1 MDFSSVLNE
10 QQFRAVT
17 TSSQNTR
24 VIAGAG
30 SGKTRVLTYR
40 VAYLISELNV
50 NPYNI
55 LAISFTN
62 KATGEMYN
70 RLNNLLEGKAQNLT
84 VKTFHAFATYFLRRE
99 IDVLGYPQ
107 NFTILDD
114 EDQTNIVKE
123 IASESG
129 YKKSDPIVGRTLAFI
144 DSCKLK
150 EKYPEDVSI
159 SSFKNNQKEME
170 ELLDFY
176 ERYEARKNRQFS
188 LDFDDLLLKSIQI
201 LSNYPEI
208 QAKWQARY
216 SYILVDEF
224 QDTNDVEYHFLNLLL
239 NSDTSLYVVGDPD
252 QTIYTWR
259 GTNARI
265 IVDLDKKIKGLV
277 TIVLDKNYR
286 STQYIIDAANK
297 LISHNKLRVEKKLST
312 VNGLGSRVVVKSN
325 NTRRSEAEWLCRE
338 ILDLVEKHD
347 FSYRDIAV
355 LYRSSYV
362 TVDFEQVLAAYNI
375 PYRIYGSLKF
385 FSRREVKDALA
396 FFKLVNEP
404 RDDLSFERIIN
415 IPKRGI
421 GDATVEQLRKESYN
435 SSTFMY
441 LYIKELDESDSIIP
455 NKHIQSLK
463 TLIARIDEARNEVKK
478 GDEPFAKI
486 LEDLIMD
493 IGYYEYLK
501 NDEDFDDRMENIKS
515 LFNDMR
521 TYQHE
526 NPEATLDEYLQN
538 IALQT
543 SQDELK
549 DNNYVSLMTVHTAKG
564 LEYRGV
570 FVVRFNESVFPHTK
584 SVSER
589 GYEALEEERRLA
601 YVAFTRAKEKL
612 FISYSCDY
620 SYVSGGNLIPS
631 RFIKESGLIEPA
643 SSYNQFGTFA
653 SNNSRKPKEN
663 AYSFNDTPAG
673 SEDSSGY
680 YSQVEENNNI
690 TWEVGDKVLHDT
702 LGEGVVVSIEGDGII
717 KVEFK
722 DHGLKSILSNHPK
735 VKKG

>member
-1 MDFSSVLNE
+1 MDFASVLNE
-10 QQFRAVT
+10 QQLKAVT

-40 VAYLISELNV
+40 VAYLISELDI

-70 RLNNLLEGKAQNLT
+70 RLNTLLEGRAENLT

-99 IDVLGYPQ
+99 IDVLDYPH

-114 EDQTNIVKE
+114 EDQTKIVKDLV
-123 IASESG
+123 SESG
-129 YKKSDPIVGRTLAFI
+129 YKKSDPIVNKVLSFI
-144 DSCKLK
+144 ESCKLK
-150 EKYPEDVSI
+150 EKYPEDVSL
-159 SSFKNNQKEME
+159 SSFKHNQQEAK

-176 ERYEARKNRQFS
+176 ERYEARKNRLYA

-208 QAKWQARY
+208 QWKWQNRY
-216 SYILVDEF
+216 THILVDEF
-224 QDTNDVEYHFLNLLL
+224 QDTNDVEYHFLKLLL
-239 NSDTSLYVVGDPD
+239 NQDSSLYVVGDPD

-265 IVDLDKKIKGLV
+265 IVDLDKKIRGLT
-277 TIVLDKNYR
+277 TIILDKNYR
-286 STQYIIDAANK
+286 STKYIIDAANK
-297 LISHNKLRVEKKLST
+297 LISHNKLRVEKNLET
-312 VNGLGSRVVVKSN
+312 VNDLGSRVVVKSN

-347 FSYRDIAV
+347 YSFKDIAV

-362 TVDFEQVLAAYNI
+362 TVDFEQVLANFQI
-375 PYRIYGSLKF
+375 PYKIYGSVKF
-385 FSRREVKDALA
+385 FARREVKDALA
-396 FFKLVNEP
+396 FFRLVNDP
-404 RDDLSFERIIN
+404 RDDLSFERVIN

-421 GDATVEQLRKESYN
+421 GDATVEQIRREAFAN
-435 SSTFMY
+435 STYMY
-441 LYIKELDESDSIIP
+441 LYIKELDEEDSIVP
-455 NKHIQSLK
+455 NKHIESLK
-463 TLIARIDEARNEVKK
+463 SFIARIDQAREDVAK
-478 GDEPFAKI
+478 GEEPYSKI
-486 LEDLIMD
+486 LEDLIID
-493 IGYYEYLK
+493 IGYYDYLK
-501 NDEDFDDRMENIKS
+501 NDEDYDDRMENVKS
-515 LFNDMR
+515 LISDMR
-521 TYQHE
+521 SYQHQ
-526 NPEATLDEYLQN
+526 NPESTLDEYLQN
-538 IALQT
+538 VALQT
-543 SQDELK
+543 SQDELR
-549 DNNYVSLMTVHTAKG
+549 DNNFVSLMTVHTAKG
-564 LEYRGV
+564 LEYRAV
-570 FVVRFNESVFPHTK
+570 FVVRFNESVFPHTR
-584 SVSER
+584 SLSER

-620 SYVSGGNLIPS
+620 SYVAGGTLIPS
-631 RFIKESGLIEPA
+631 RFIKESELIEPS

-653 SNNSRKPKEN
+653 SNNSRKPKEKV
-663 AYSFNDTPAG
+663 YTFNDTSYG
-673 SEDSSGY
+673 SEDNSGY
-680 YSQVEENNNI
+680 YSQTEPQEVIE
-690 TWEVGDKVLHDT
+690 WEVGDKVLHDT
-702 LGEGVVVSIEGDGII
+702 LGEGTVVSVEGDGII

>member
-1 MDFSSVLNE
+1 MDFSAELNE
-10 QQFRAVT
+10 RQLEAVT

-40 VAYLISELNV
+40 VAYLISELGID
-50 NPYNI
+50 PYNI

-70 RLNNLLEGKAQNLT
+70 RLNKLLEGKAENLT

-99 IDVLGYPQ
+99 IDVLDYPH

-114 EDQTNIVKE
+114 EDQTKIVKDL
-123 IASESG
+123 ASESG
-129 YKKSDPIVGRTLAFI
+129 YKKSDPIVGKVLGFI
-144 DSCKLK
+144 ESCKLK
-150 EKYPEDVSI
+150 EKYPEDVNI
-159 SSFKNNQKEME
+159 SSFKGNQKETE

-176 ERYEARKNRQFS
+176 ERYEARKNRLYA

-201 LSNYPEI
+201 LSTYPEI
-208 QAKWQARY
+208 RAKWQSRY
-216 SYILVDEF
+216 SHILVDEF

-239 NSDTSLYVVGDPD
+239 TQDTSLYVVGDPD

-265 IVDLDKKIKGLV
+265 IVDLDKKIKGLK
-277 TIVLDKNYR
+277 TIILDKNYR

-297 LISHNKLRVEKKLST
+297 LISHNKLRVAKDLT
-312 VNGLGSRVVVKSN
+312 TINGLGSRVVVKSN

-338 ILDLVEKHD
+338 ILDLVEKHN

-362 TVDFEQVLAAYNI
+362 TVDFEQVLASFNI
-375 PYRIYGSLKF
+375 PYRIYGSVKF

-421 GDATVEQLRKESYN
+421 GDATVEQLRREAYN
-435 SSTFMY
+435 NSTYMY

-455 NKHIQSLK
+455 NKHIESLK
-463 TLIARIDEARNEVKK
+463 SLITRIDSAREDVNK
-478 GDEPFAKI
+478 GDEAYSKI
-486 LEDLIMD
+486 LEDLIID
-493 IGYYEYLK
+493 IGYYDYLK
-501 NDEDFDDRMENIKS
+501 NDDDYDDRMENVKS
-515 LFNDMR
+515 LISDMR

-526 NPEATLDEYLQN
+526 NPESTLDEYLQN
-538 IALQT
+538 VSLQT
-543 SQDELK
+543 SQDELR

-564 LEYRGV
+564 LEYKGV
-570 FVVRFNESVFPHTK
+570 FVVRFNESVFPHTR

-612 FISYSCDY
+612 FISYACDY

-653 SNNSRKPKEN
+653 SNNSRKPKEKVYTFDDN
-663 AYSFNDTPAG
+663 QQPG
-673 SEDSSGY
+673 EDSSGY
-680 YSQVEENNNI
+680 YSQAEEGNNI
-690 TWEVGDKVLHDT
+690 VWEVGDKVLHDT
-702 LGEGVVVSIEGDGII
+702 LGEGVVVSVEGDGII